1 MHAPRAFIM
10 SSISENNKRIAK
22 NTLILYVRMFLM
34 MLVGLYT
41 SRVNLAALGVDNFG
55 VYNVVGG
62 FVAMFSIISTS
73 LSGAISRFITY
84 ELGRGDSGK
93 LKTMF
98 STSVNIMVLLS
109 LVIVI
114 VAELLGPWFIEN
126 KLDIPAGREIAA
138 QWVFQFSILSF
149 VVGLISVPYNAAI
162 VAHERMS
169 AFAYISIF
177 EALGKLTVALL
188 IPHSPI
194 DKLIFFA
201 GLLCLISI
209 IIRIIY
215 GSYCK
220 RHFAE
225 CAYSFSFDR
234 SIFKQMSGFAG
245 WNFFNSTA
253 YIFNNQGVNMLLN
266 MFFGVAVNAARGI
279 AVSVDN
285 IVNQFVG
292 NFMTAVNPQI
302 TKSYA
307 SGDLANMHKLVCR
320 GAKFSY
326 YCMLLLALPII
337 LEAEQILGLW
347 LVEVPE
353 YTASFV
359 QLILITSLCD
369 SIGRTG
375 YTACMATGRLKKY
388 SLVIT
393 SVAILEFPLVWLAFS
408 LGATPLYAYYIY
420 IFVKIAAL
428 IVRMFL
434 MEEMVHLKVSMYV
447 KQVFI
452 PIILTTLVAW
462 VIPVLLSYLMQ
473 PNFLRIVVITFA
485 SVLSVSVGALY
496 LGMTT
501 NERLTILSS
510 CKNVLLKIKR

>member
-1 MHAPRAFIM
+1 ME
-10 SSISENNKRIAK
+10 ISESNKRIAK

-84 ELGRGDSGK
+84 ELGRGGGDK

-98 STSVNIMVLLS
+98 STSVNIMAGLS
-109 LVIVI
+109 LLIVI
-114 VAELLGPWFIEN
+114 IAELLGPWFIDTQ
-126 KLDIPAGREIAA
+126 LDIPAGREIAA
-138 QWVFQFSILSF
+138 QWVFQFSILNF

-177 EALGKLTVALL
+177 EALGKLAVALL
-188 IPHSPI
+188 IPYSPI
-194 DKLIFFA
+194 DKLIFYA
-201 GLLCLISI
+201 GLLCSISL
-209 IIRIIY
+209 IIRFIY
-215 GSYCK
+215 GYYCK

-225 CAYSFSFDR
+225 CTYTFTFDK
-234 SIFKQMSGFAG
+234 SIFKQMGGFAG

-292 NFMTAVNPQI
+292 NFMTAINPQI

-307 SGDLANMHKLVCR
+307 SGDLDHMHKLVCR

-326 YCMLLLALPII
+326 YCMFLLALPII
-337 LEAEQILGLW
+337 LGAEQILDLW
-347 LVEVPE
+347 LVDVPK
-353 YTASFV
+353 YTVQFV
-359 QLILITSLCD
+359 QLILIVSLCD
-369 SIGRTG
+369 CIGRTG

-393 SVAILEFPLVWLAFS
+393 SVAILEFPLVWIAFS

-420 IFVKIAAL
+420 VFVKIAAL
-428 IVRMFL
+428 IARMFL
-434 MEEMVHLKVSMYV
+434 MEEMVHLKVKMYATH
-447 KQVFI
+447 VFL
-452 PIILTTLVAW
+452 PIILTTSVGMVVPVTLNLIMEPDLLRLLV
-462 VIPVLLSYLMQ
+462 VS
-473 PNFLRIVVITFA
+473 IV
-485 SVLSVSVGALY
+485 SVLSVGVSTLY
-496 LGMTT
+496 LGMTEG
-501 NERLTILSS
+501 ERQVILNSVRTVIG
-510 CKNVLLKIKR
+510 KFIK

>member
-1 MHAPRAFIM
+1 ME
-10 SSISENNKRIAK
+10 ISESNKRIAK

-84 ELGRGDSGK
+84 ELGRGGGDK

-98 STSVNIMVLLS
+98 STSVNIMAGLS
-109 LVIVI
+109 LLIVI
-114 VAELLGPWFIEN
+114 IAELLGPWFIDTQ
-126 KLDIPAGREIAA
+126 LDIPADREIAA
-138 QWVFQFSILSF
+138 QWVFQFSILNF

-177 EALGKLTVALL
+177 EALGKLAVALL
-188 IPHSPI
+188 IPYSPI
-194 DKLIFFA
+194 DKLIFYA
-201 GLLCLISI
+201 GLLCTMSL
-209 IIRIIY
+209 IIRFIY
-215 GSYCK
+215 GYYCK

-225 CAYSFSFDR
+225 CTYTFTFDK

-292 NFMTAVNPQI
+292 NFMTAINPQI

-307 SGDLANMHKLVCR
+307 SGDFGRMHKLVCR

-326 YCMLLLALPII
+326 YCMFLLALPII
-337 LEAEQILGLW
+337 LGAEQILNLW
-347 LVEVPE
+347 LVDVPK
-353 YTASFV
+353 YTVQFV
-359 QLILITSLCD
+359 QLILLTSLCD
-369 SIGRTG
+369 CIGRTG

-393 SVAILEFPLVWLAFS
+393 SVAILEFPLVWVAFS

-420 IFVKIAAL
+420 VFVKIAAL
-428 IVRMFL
+428 IARMFL
-434 MEEMVHLKVSMYV
+434 MEEMIHLKATMYV
-447 KQVFI
+447 TLVFL
-452 PIILTTLVAW
+452 PIILTTLIALV
-462 VIPVLLSYLMQ
+462 VPLLLNLVMEPSLIR
-473 PNFLRIVVITFA
+473 LVVVSVV
-485 SVLSVSVGALY
+485 SVLSVGLSALY
-496 LGMTT
+496 LGMTVS
-501 NERLTILSS
+501 ERQVILNSVRTVIGKFVKKS
-510 CKNVLLKIKR
+510 

>member
-1 MHAPRAFIM
+1 ME
-10 SSISENNKRIAK
+10 ISESNKRIAK

-84 ELGRGDSGK
+84 ELGRGGGDR

-98 STSVNIMVLLS
+98 STSVNIMVILS
-109 LVIVI
+109 LVIV
-114 VAELLGPWFIEN
+114 VVTELLGPWFIETQ
-126 KLDIPAGREIAA
+126 LQIPPGREIAA
-138 QWVFQFSILSF
+138 QWVFQFSILNF

-177 EALGKLTVALL
+177 EALGKLGVALL
-188 IPHSPI
+188 IPYSPI
-194 DKLIFFA
+194 DKLIFYA
-201 GLLCLISI
+201 GLLCSISL
-209 IIRIIY
+209 IIRFIY
-215 GSYCK
+215 GYYCK

-225 CAYSFSFDR
+225 CTYTFTFDK
-234 SIFKQMSGFAG
+234 SIFKQMGGFAG

-292 NFMTAVNPQI
+292 NFMTAINPQI

-307 SGDLANMHKLVCR
+307 SGDLDHMHKLVCR

-326 YCMLLLALPII
+326 YCMFLLALPII
-337 LEAEQILGLW
+337 LGAEQILDLW
-347 LVEVPE
+347 LVDVPK
-353 YTASFV
+353 YTVQFV
-359 QLILITSLCD
+359 QLILIVSLCD
-369 SIGRTG
+369 CIGRTG

-393 SVAILEFPLVWLAFS
+393 SVAILEFPLVWIAFS

-420 IFVKIAAL
+420 VFVKIAAL
-428 IVRMFL
+428 IARMFL
-434 MEEMVHLKVSMYV
+434 MEEMVHLKVKMYATH
-447 KQVFI
+447 VFL
-452 PIILTTLVAW
+452 PIILTTSVGMVVPVTLNLIMEPDLLRLLV
-462 VIPVLLSYLMQ
+462 VS
-473 PNFLRIVVITFA
+473 IV
-485 SVLSVSVGALY
+485 SVLSVGVSTLY
-496 LGMTT
+496 LGMTEG
-501 NERLTILSS
+501 ERQVILNSVRTVIG
-510 CKNVLLKIKR
+510 KFIK

>member
-1 MHAPRAFIM
+1 M
-10 SSISENNKRIAK
+10 SSISESNKRIAK

-62 FVAMFSIISTS
+62 FVGMFSIISTS
-73 LSGAISRFITY
+73 LSVAISRFITY
-84 ELGRGDSGK
+84 ELGRGGGDK
-93 LKTMF
+93 LKTIF
-98 STSVNIMVLLS
+98 STSVNIMVILS
-109 LVIVI
+109 LVIV
-114 VAELLGPWFIEN
+114 VASELLGPWFIET
-126 KLDIPAGREIAA
+126 KLQIPAGREIAA
-138 QWVFQFSILSF
+138 QWVFQFSILNF

-177 EALGKLTVALL
+177 EALGKLAVALL
-188 IPHSPI
+188 IPYSPI
-194 DKLIFFA
+194 DKLIFYA
-201 GLLCLISI
+201 GLLCSISL
-209 IIRIIY
+209 IIRFIY
-215 GSYCK
+215 GAYCK

-225 CAYSFSFDR
+225 CTYTFTFDK
-234 SIFKQMSGFAG
+234 SVFKQMGGFAG

-292 NFMTAVNPQI
+292 NFMTAINPQI

-307 SGDLANMHKLVCR
+307 SGDFGRMHKLVCR

-326 YCMLLLALPII
+326 YCMFLLALPII
-337 LEAEQILGLW
+337 LGAEQILNLW
-347 LVEVPE
+347 LVDVPK
-353 YTASFV
+353 YTVQFV
-359 QLILITSLCD
+359 QLILLTSLCD
-369 SIGRTG
+369 CIGRTG

-393 SVAILEFPLVWLAFS
+393 SVAILEFPLVWVAFS

-420 IFVKIAAL
+420 VFVKIAAL
-428 IVRMFL
+428 IARMFL
-434 MEEMVHLKVSMYV
+434 MEEMIHLKATMYV
-447 KQVFI
+447 TLVFL
-452 PIILTTLVAW
+452 PIILTTLIALV
-462 VIPVLLSYLMQ
+462 VPLLLNLVMEPSLIR
-473 PNFLRIVVITFA
+473 LVVVSVV
-485 SVLSVSVGALY
+485 SVLSVGLSALY
-496 LGMTT
+496 LGMTVS
-501 NERLTILSS
+501 ERQVILNSVRTVIGKFVKKS
-510 CKNVLLKIKR
+510 

>member
-1 MHAPRAFIM
+1 ME
-10 SSISENNKRIAK
+10 ISESNKRIAK

-84 ELGRGDSGK
+84 ELGRGGGDK

-98 STSVNIMVLLS
+98 STSVNIMAGLS
-109 LVIVI
+109 LLIVI
-114 VAELLGPWFIEN
+114 IAELLGPWFIDTQ
-126 KLDIPAGREIAA
+126 LDIPAGREIAA
-138 QWVFQFSILSF
+138 QWVFQFSILNF

-177 EALGKLTVALL
+177 EALGKLAVALL
-188 IPHSPI
+188 IPYSPI

-201 GLLCLISI
+201 GLLCSISL
-209 IIRIIY
+209 IIRFIY
-215 GSYCK
+215 GYYCK
-220 RHFAE
+220 CHFAE
-225 CAYSFSFDR
+225 CTYTFTFDK
-234 SIFKQMSGFAG
+234 SIFKQMGGFAG

-292 NFMTAVNPQI
+292 NFMTAINPQI

-307 SGDLANMHKLVCR
+307 SGDLDRMHKLVCR

-326 YCMLLLALPII
+326 YCMFLLALPII
-337 LEAEQILGLW
+337 LGAEQILDLW
-347 LVEVPE
+347 LVDVPK
-353 YTASFV
+353 YTVQFV
-359 QLILITSLCD
+359 QLILIVSLCD
-369 SIGRTG
+369 CIGRTG

-393 SVAILEFPLVWLAFS
+393 SVAILEFPLVWIAFS

-420 IFVKIAAL
+420 VFVKIAAL
-428 IVRMFL
+428 IARMYL
-434 MEEMVHLKVSMYV
+434 MEEMVHLKVKMYV
-447 KQVFI
+447 AHVFL
-452 PIILTTLVAW
+452 PIILTTIVGMVVPVMLNLVME
-462 VIPVLLSYLMQ
+462 PSLLRL
-473 PNFLRIVVITFA
+473 LVVSVV
-485 SVLSVSVGALY
+485 SVLSVGISALY
-496 LGMTT
+496 LGMTEG
-501 NERLTILSS
+501 ERQVILNSVRTVIG
-510 CKNVLLKIKR
+510 KFIK

>member
-1 MHAPRAFIM
+1 M
-10 SSISENNKRIAK
+10 
-22 NTLILYVRMFLM
+22 LYARMFLM

-62 FVAMFSIISTS
+62 FVAMFSILSTS

-84 ELGRGDSGK
+84 ELGRGDTAK

-98 STSVNIMVLLS
+98 STSVNIMAILS
-109 LVIVI
+109 LVVVV
-114 VAELLGPWFIEN
+114 VAELLGPWFIGT
-126 KLDIPAGREIAA
+126 KLDIPIGRESAA
-138 QWVFQFSILSF
+138 QWVFQFSVLSF

-162 VAHERMS
+162 IAHERMS
-169 AFAYISIF
+169 AFAYISVF
-177 EALGKLTVALL
+177 EAVCKLAVALL
-188 IPHSPI
+188 IPFSPI

-201 GLLCLISI
+201 ALLTSI
-209 IIRIIY
+209 GVIIRFIY
-215 GSYCK
+215 GYYCK

-225 CAYSFSFDR
+225 CTYTFTFDK
-234 SIFKQMSGFAG
+234 SIFKQMGGFAG

-253 YIFNNQGVNMLLN
+253 YILNTQGVNMLLN

-292 NFMTAVNPQI
+292 NFMTALNPQI

-307 SGDLANMHKLVCR
+307 SGDLTNMHKLVCR

-337 LEAEQILGLW
+337 LEARQILDLW
-347 LVEVPE
+347 LVDVPE
-353 YTASFV
+353 YAVSFV
-359 QLILITSLCD
+359 QLILINSLCD
-369 SIGRTG
+369 CIGRTG

-393 SVAILEFPLVWLAFS
+393 SVAFLEFPLVWIAFS
-408 LGATPLYAYYIY
+408 MGAAPQYAYYIY
-420 IFVKIAAL
+420 VFVKLGAL
-428 IVRMFL
+428 IARMFL
-434 MEEMVHLKVSMYV
+434 MEEMVSLKVGMYV
-447 KQVFI
+447 RQVFV

-462 VIPVLLSYLMQ
+462 VIPVLLHHVMT
-473 PNFLRIVVITFA
+473 PNFLRIVVVTLA
-485 SVLSVSVGALY
+485 SVVSVGCGALF
-496 LGMTT
+496 LGMTGG
-501 NERLTILSS
+501 ERSIILAS
-510 CKNVLLKIKR
+510 CRKILNKVGL

>member
-1 MHAPRAFIM
+1 ME
-10 SSISENNKRIAK
+10 ISESNKRIAK

-73 LSGAISRFITY
+73 LSDAVSRFITY
-84 ELGRGDSGK
+84 ELGRGGGDR

-98 STSVNIMVLLS
+98 STSVNIMVILS
-109 LVIVI
+109 LVIV
-114 VAELLGPWFIEN
+114 VVSELLGPWFIEN

-138 QWVFQFSILSF
+138 QWVFQFSILNF

-177 EALGKLTVALL
+177 EALGKLAVALL

-201 GLLCLISI
+201 GLLCSISL
-209 IIRIIY
+209 IIRFIY
-215 GSYCK
+215 GYYCK

-225 CAYSFSFDR
+225 CTYTFTFDK
-234 SIFKQMSGFAG
+234 SILKQMGGFAG
-245 WNFFNSTA
+245 WNFFNSTSF
-253 YIFNNQGVNMLLN
+253 ILNTQGVNMLLN
-266 MFFGVAVNAARGI
+266 MFFGVAVNAARGV
-279 AVSVDN
+279 ALSVNN

-292 NFMTAVNPQI
+292 NFMTAITPQI

-307 SGDLANMHKLVCR
+307 SGDLDHMHKLVCR

-337 LEAEQILGLW
+337 LGAEQILDLW
-347 LVEVPE
+347 LVEVPK
-353 YTASFV
+353 YTVQFV
-359 QLILITSLCD
+359 QLILVTSLCEC
-369 SIGRTG
+369 IGRTG

-393 SVAILEFPLVWLAFS
+393 TIGSLEFFLVWVAFS
-408 LGATPLYAYYIY
+408 MGANPLYAYYIY
-420 IFVKIAAL
+420 VFVKIAVVIA
-428 IVRMFL
+428 RMFL
-434 MEEMVHLKVSMYV
+434 MEEMVNLKVSMYV
-447 KQVFI
+447 RQVLL
-452 PIILTTLVAW
+452 PIISTSLVALA
-462 VIPVLLSYLMQ
+462 IPVLL
-473 PNFLRIVVITFA
+473 NIVMAPSFIRLVVVTIVSVA
-485 SVLSVSVGALY
+485 SVAVSALY
-496 LGMTT
+496 LGMTSG
-501 NERLTILSS
+501 ERSIIMSA
-510 CKNVLLKIKR
+510 CRKVLRKVGL

>member
-1 MHAPRAFIM
+1 ME
-10 SSISENNKRIAK
+10 ISESNKRIAK

-84 ELGRGDSGK
+84 ELGRGGGDK

-98 STSVNIMVLLS
+98 STSVNIMAGLS
-109 LVIVI
+109 LLIVLI
-114 VAELLGPWFIEN
+114 AELLGPWFIDTQ
-126 KLDIPAGREIAA
+126 LDIPAGREIAA
-138 QWVFQFSILSF
+138 QWVFQFSILNF

-177 EALGKLTVALL
+177 EALGKLAVALL

-201 GLLCLISI
+201 GLLCSISL
-209 IIRIIY
+209 IIRFIY
-215 GSYCK
+215 GYYCK

-225 CAYSFSFDR
+225 CTYTFTFDK
-234 SIFKQMSGFAG
+234 SIFKQMGGFAG

-292 NFMTAVNPQI
+292 NFMTAINPQI

-326 YCMLLLALPII
+326 YCMFLLALPII
-337 LEAEQILGLW
+337 LGAEQILDLW
-347 LVEVPE
+347 LVDVPK
-353 YTASFV
+353 YTVQFV
-359 QLILITSLCD
+359 QLILIVSLCD
-369 SIGRTG
+369 CIGRTG

-393 SVAILEFPLVWLAFS
+393 SVAILEFPLVWIAFS

-420 IFVKIAAL
+420 VFVKIAAL
-428 IVRMFL
+428 IARMYL
-434 MEEMVHLKVSMYV
+434 MEEMVHLKVKMYAAH
-447 KQVFI
+447 VFL
-452 PIILTTLVAW
+452 PIILTTSVGMVVPVTLNLIMEPSLLRLLV
-462 VIPVLLSYLMQ
+462 VS
-473 PNFLRIVVITFA
+473 VVSF
-485 SVLSVSVGALY
+485 LSVGVSALY
-496 LGMTT
+496 LGMTEG
-501 NERLTILSS
+501 EREVILNSVRTVIG
-510 CKNVLLKIKR
+510 KFIK

>member
-1 MHAPRAFIM
+1 ME
-10 SSISENNKRIAK
+10 ISESNKRIAK

-84 ELGRGDSGK
+84 ELGRGGGDR

-98 STSVNIMVLLS
+98 STSVNIMAGLS
-109 LVIVI
+109 LLIVI
-114 VAELLGPWFIEN
+114 IAELLGPWFIDTQ
-126 KLDIPAGREIAA
+126 LDIPAGREIAA
-138 QWVFQFSILSF
+138 QWVFQFSILNF

-177 EALGKLTVALL
+177 EALGKLAVALL

-201 GLLCLISI
+201 GLLCSISL
-209 IIRIIY
+209 IIRFIY
-215 GSYCK
+215 GYYCK

-225 CAYSFSFDR
+225 CTYTFTFDK
-234 SIFKQMSGFAG
+234 SIFKQMGGFAG

-292 NFMTAVNPQI
+292 NFMTAINPQI

-326 YCMLLLALPII
+326 YCMFLLALPII
-337 LEAEQILGLW
+337 LGAEQILDLW
-347 LVEVPE
+347 LVDVPK
-353 YTASFV
+353 YTVQFV
-359 QLILITSLCD
+359 QLILIVSLCD
-369 SIGRTG
+369 CIGRTG

-393 SVAILEFPLVWLAFS
+393 SVAILEFPLVWIAFS

-420 IFVKIAAL
+420 VFVKIAAL
-428 IVRMFL
+428 IARMYL
-434 MEEMVHLKVSMYV
+434 MEEMVHLKVKMYAAH
-447 KQVFI
+447 VFL
-452 PIILTTLVAW
+452 PIILTTSVGMVVPVMLNLVME
-462 VIPVLLSYLMQ
+462 PSLLRL
-473 PNFLRIVVITFA
+473 LVVSVV
-485 SVLSVSVGALY
+485 SVLSVGVSTLY
-496 LGMTT
+496 LGMTEG
-501 NERLTILSS
+501 ERQVILNSVRTVIG
-510 CKNVLLKIKR
+510 KFIK

>member
-1 MHAPRAFIM
+1 ME
-10 SSISENNKRIAK
+10 ISESNKRIAK

-84 ELGRGDSGK
+84 ELGRGGGDK

-98 STSVNIMVLLS
+98 STSVNIMAGLS
-109 LVIVI
+109 LLIVI
-114 VAELLGPWFIEN
+114 IAELLGPWFIETQ
-126 KLDIPAGREIAA
+126 LQIPPGREIAA
-138 QWVFQFSILSF
+138 QWVFQFSILNF

-177 EALGKLTVALL
+177 EALGKLAVALL

-201 GLLCLISI
+201 GLLCSISL
-209 IIRIIY
+209 IIRFIY
-215 GSYCK
+215 GYYCK

-225 CAYSFSFDR
+225 CTYTFTFDK
-234 SIFKQMSGFAG
+234 SIFKQMGGFAG

-253 YIFNNQGVNMLLN
+253 FIFNNQGVNMLLN
-266 MFFGVAVNAARGI
+266 MFFGVTVNAARGI

-292 NFMTAVNPQI
+292 NFMTAINPQI

-307 SGDLANMHKLVCR
+307 SGDLGNMHKLVCR

-326 YCMLLLALPII
+326 YCMFLLALPII
-337 LEAEQILGLW
+337 LGAEQILDLW
-347 LVEVPE
+347 LVDVPK
-353 YTASFV
+353 YTIQFV
-359 QLILITSLCD
+359 QLILVTSLCD
-369 SIGRTG
+369 CIGRTG

-393 SVAILEFPLVWLAFS
+393 SVAILEFPLVWIAFS

-420 IFVKIAAL
+420 VFVKIAAL
-428 IVRMFL
+428 IARMYL
-434 MEEMVHLKVSMYV
+434 MEEMVHLKVKMYAAH
-447 KQVFI
+447 VFL
-452 PIILTTLVAW
+452 PIILTTIVGMVVPVMLNLVME
-462 VIPVLLSYLMQ
+462 PSLLRL
-473 PNFLRIVVITFA
+473 LVVSVV
-485 SVLSVSVGALY
+485 SVLSVGISALY
-496 LGMTT
+496 LGVTEG
-501 NERLTILSS
+501 ERQVILNSVRTVIG
-510 CKNVLLKIKR
+510 KFIK

>member
-1 MHAPRAFIM
+1 ME
-10 SSISENNKRIAK
+10 ISESNKRIAK

-84 ELGRGDSGK
+84 ELGRGGGDR
-93 LKTMF
+93 LKTLF
-98 STSVNIMVLLS
+98 STSVNIMVGLS
-109 LVIVI
+109 LLIVLI
-114 VAELLGPWFIEN
+114 AELLGPWFIDTQ
-126 KLDIPAGREIAA
+126 LDIPAGREIAA
-138 QWVFQFSILSF
+138 QWVFQFSILNF

-177 EALGKLTVALL
+177 EALGKLAVALL

-201 GLLCLISI
+201 GLLCSISL
-209 IIRIIY
+209 IIRFIY
-215 GSYCK
+215 GYYCK

-225 CAYSFSFDR
+225 CTYTFTFDK
-234 SIFKQMSGFAG
+234 SIFKQMGGFAG

-292 NFMTAVNPQI
+292 NFMTAINPQI

-307 SGDLANMHKLVCR
+307 SGDLDHMHKLVCR

-326 YCMLLLALPII
+326 YCMFLLALPII
-337 LEAEQILGLW
+337 LGAEQILDLW
-347 LVEVPE
+347 LVDVPK
-353 YTASFV
+353 YTVQFV
-359 QLILITSLCD
+359 QLILIVSLCD
-369 SIGRTG
+369 CIGRTG

-393 SVAILEFPLVWLAFS
+393 SVAILEFPLVWIAFS

-420 IFVKIAAL
+420 VFVKIAAL
-428 IVRMFL
+428 IARMFL
-434 MEEMVHLKVSMYV
+434 MEEMVHLKVKMYAAH
-447 KQVFI
+447 VFL
-452 PIILTTLVAW
+452 PIILTTIVGMVVPVMLNLVME
-462 VIPVLLSYLMQ
+462 PSLLRL
-473 PNFLRIVVITFA
+473 LVVSVV
-485 SVLSVSVGALY
+485 SVLSVGISALY
-496 LGMTT
+496 LGMTEG
-501 NERLTILSS
+501 ERQVILNSVRTVIG
-510 CKNVLLKIKR
+510 KFIK

>member
-1 MHAPRAFIM
+1 MTT
-10 SSISENNKRIAK
+10 ISESNKRIAK

-62 FVAMFSIISTS
+62 FVAMFSVISTS

-84 ELGRGDSGK
+84 ELGRGGGDK

-98 STSVNIMVLLS
+98 STSVNIMAGLS
-109 LVIVI
+109 LLIVI
-114 VAELLGPWFIEN
+114 IAELLGPWFIDTQ
-126 KLDIPAGREIAA
+126 LDIPAGREIAA
-138 QWVFQFSILSF
+138 QWVFQFSILNF

-177 EALGKLTVALL
+177 EALGKLAVALL
-188 IPHSPI
+188 IPYSPI

-201 GLLCLISI
+201 GLLCSISL
-209 IIRIIY
+209 IIRFIY
-215 GSYCK
+215 GYYCK

-225 CAYSFSFDR
+225 CTYTFTFDK
-234 SIFKQMSGFAG
+234 SVIKQMGGFAG

-292 NFMTAVNPQI
+292 NFMTAINPQI

-307 SGDLANMHKLVCR
+307 SGDFGRMHKLVCR

-326 YCMLLLALPII
+326 YCMFLLALPII
-337 LEAEQILGLW
+337 LGAEQILNLW
-347 LVEVPE
+347 LVDVPK
-353 YTASFV
+353 YTVQFV
-359 QLILITSLCD
+359 QLILLTSLCD
-369 SIGRTG
+369 CIGRTG

-393 SVAILEFPLVWLAFS
+393 SVAILEFPLVWVAFS

-420 IFVKIAAL
+420 VFVKIAAL
-428 IVRMFL
+428 IARMFL
-434 MEEMVHLKVSMYV
+434 MEELIHLKATMYV
-447 KQVFI
+447 TLVFL
-452 PIILTTLVAW
+452 PIILTTLIALV
-462 VIPVLLSYLMQ
+462 VPLLLNLVMEPSLIR
-473 PNFLRIVVITFA
+473 LVVVFVV
-485 SVLSVSVGALY
+485 SVLSVGLSALY
-496 LGMTT
+496 LGMTVS
-501 NERLTILSS
+501 ERQVILNSVRTVIGKFVKKS
-510 CKNVLLKIKR
+510 

>member
-1 MHAPRAFIM
+1 ME
-10 SSISENNKRIAK
+10 ISESNKRIAK

-84 ELGRGDSGK
+84 ELGRGGGDK

-98 STSVNIMVLLS
+98 STSVNIMAGLS
-109 LVIVI
+109 LLIVI
-114 VAELLGPWFIEN
+114 IAELLGPWFIDTQ
-126 KLDIPAGREIAA
+126 LDIPAGREIAA
-138 QWVFQFSILSF
+138 QWVFQFSILNF

-177 EALGKLTVALL
+177 EALGKLAVALL
-188 IPHSPI
+188 IPYSPI
-194 DKLIFFA
+194 DKLIFYA
-201 GLLCLISI
+201 GLLCSISL
-209 IIRIIY
+209 IIRFIY
-215 GSYCK
+215 GYYCK

-225 CAYSFSFDR
+225 CTYTFTFDK
-234 SIFKQMSGFAG
+234 SIFKQMGGFAG

-292 NFMTAVNPQI
+292 NFTIAINPQI

-307 SGDLANMHKLVCR
+307 SGDLAHMHKLVCR

-326 YCMLLLALPII
+326 FCMFLLALPII
-337 LEAEQILGLW
+337 LGAEQILDLW
-347 LVEVPE
+347 LVDVPK
-353 YTASFV
+353 YTVQFV
-359 QLILITSLCD
+359 QLILIVSLCD
-369 SIGRTG
+369 CIGRTG

-393 SVAILEFPLVWLAFS
+393 SVAILEFPLVWIAFS

-420 IFVKIAAL
+420 VFVKIAAL
-428 IVRMFL
+428 IARMFL
-434 MEEMVHLKVSMYV
+434 MEEMVHLKVKMYATH
-447 KQVFI
+447 VFL
-452 PIILTTLVAW
+452 PIILTTSVGMVVPVTLNLIMEPGLLRLLV
-462 VIPVLLSYLMQ
+462 VS
-473 PNFLRIVVITFA
+473 IV
-485 SVLSVSVGALY
+485 SVLSVGVSTLY
-496 LGMTT
+496 LGMTEG
-501 NERLTILSS
+501 ERQVILNSVRTVIG
-510 CKNVLLKIKR
+510 KFIK

>member
-1 MHAPRAFIM
+1 ME
-10 SSISENNKRIAK
+10 ISESNKRIAK

-84 ELGRGDSGK
+84 ELGRGGGDR

-98 STSVNIMVLLS
+98 STSVNIMAGLS
-109 LVIVI
+109 LLIVI
-114 VAELLGPWFIEN
+114 IAELLGPWFIDTQ
-126 KLDIPAGREIAA
+126 LDIPAGREIAA
-138 QWVFQFSILSF
+138 QWVFQFSILNF

-177 EALGKLTVALL
+177 EALGKLGVALL

-201 GLLCLISI
+201 GLLCSISL
-209 IIRIIY
+209 IIRFIY
-215 GSYCK
+215 GYYCK

-225 CAYSFSFDR
+225 CTYTFTFDK
-234 SIFKQMSGFAG
+234 SIFKQMGGFAG

-292 NFMTAVNPQI
+292 NFMTAINPQI

-307 SGDLANMHKLVCR
+307 SGDLDHMHKLVCR

-326 YCMLLLALPII
+326 YCMFLLALPII
-337 LEAEQILGLW
+337 LGAEQILDLW
-347 LVEVPE
+347 LVDVPK
-353 YTASFV
+353 YTIQFV
-359 QLILITSLCD
+359 QLILVTSLCD
-369 SIGRTG
+369 CIGRTG

-393 SVAILEFPLVWLAFS
+393 SVAILEFPLVWIAFS

-420 IFVKIAAL
+420 VFVKIAAL
-428 IVRMFL
+428 IARMFL
-434 MEEMVHLKVSMYV
+434 MEEMVHLKVKMYATH
-447 KQVFI
+447 VFL
-452 PIILTTLVAW
+452 PIILTTSVGMVVPVTLNLIMEPSLLRLLV
-462 VIPVLLSYLMQ
+462 VS
-473 PNFLRIVVITFA
+473 IV
-485 SVLSVSVGALY
+485 SVLSVGVSTLY
-496 LGMTT
+496 LGMTEG
-501 NERLTILSS
+501 ERQVILNSVRTVIG
-510 CKNVLLKIKR
+510 KFIK

>member
-1 MHAPRAFIM
+1 ME
-10 SSISENNKRIAK
+10 ISESNKRIAK

-84 ELGRGDSGK
+84 ELGRGGGDK

-98 STSVNIMVLLS
+98 STSVNIMAGLS
-109 LVIVI
+109 LLIVI
-114 VAELLGPWFIEN
+114 IAELLGPWFIDTQ
-126 KLDIPAGREIAA
+126 LDIPAGREIAA
-138 QWVFQFSILSF
+138 QWVFQFSILNF

-177 EALGKLTVALL
+177 EALGKLGVALL
-188 IPHSPI
+188 IPYSPI
-194 DKLIFFA
+194 DKLIFYA
-201 GLLCLISI
+201 GLLCTMSL
-209 IIRIIY
+209 IIRFIY
-215 GSYCK
+215 GYYCK

-225 CAYSFSFDR
+225 CTYTFTFDK
-234 SIFKQMSGFAG
+234 SIFKQMGGFAG

-292 NFMTAVNPQI
+292 NFMIAINPQI

-307 SGDLANMHKLVCR
+307 SGDLDRMHKLVCR

-326 YCMLLLALPII
+326 YCMFLLALPII
-337 LEAEQILGLW
+337 LGAEQILNLW
-347 LVEVPE
+347 LVDVPK
-353 YTASFV
+353 YTVQFV
-359 QLILITSLCD
+359 QLILLTSLCD
-369 SIGRTG
+369 CIGRTG

-393 SVAILEFPLVWLAFS
+393 SVAILEFPLVWVAFS

-420 IFVKIAAL
+420 VFVKIAAL
-428 IVRMFL
+428 IARMFL
-434 MEEMVHLKVSMYV
+434 MEEMIHLKATMYMTH
-447 KQVFI
+447 VFL
-452 PIILTTLVAW
+452 PIILTTMIALV
-462 VIPVLLSYLMQ
+462 VPLLLNLVMEPSLIR
-473 PNFLRIVVITFA
+473 LVVVSVV
-485 SVLSVSVGALY
+485 SVLSVGLSALY
-496 LGMTT
+496 LGMTVS
-501 NERLTILSS
+501 ERQVILNSVRTVIGKFVKKS
-510 CKNVLLKIKR
+510 

>member
-1 MHAPRAFIM
+1 ME
-10 SSISENNKRIAK
+10 ISESNKRIAK

-84 ELGRGDSGK
+84 ELGRGGGDK

-98 STSVNIMVLLS
+98 STSVNIMAGLS
-109 LVIVI
+109 LLIVI
-114 VAELLGPWFIEN
+114 IAELLGPWFIETQ
-126 KLDIPAGREIAA
+126 LQIPPGREIAA
-138 QWVFQFSILSF
+138 QWVFQFSILNF

-177 EALGKLTVALL
+177 EALGKLAVALL

-201 GLLCLISI
+201 GLLCSISL
-209 IIRIIY
+209 IIRFIY
-215 GSYCK
+215 GYYCK

-225 CAYSFSFDR
+225 CTYTFTFDK
-234 SIFKQMSGFAG
+234 SIFKQMGGFAG

-253 YIFNNQGVNMLLN
+253 FIFNNQGVNMLLN
-266 MFFGVAVNAARGI
+266 MFFGVTVNAARGI

-292 NFMTAVNPQI
+292 NFMTAINPQI

-307 SGDLANMHKLVCR
+307 SGDLGNMHKLVCR

-326 YCMLLLALPII
+326 YCMFLLALPII
-337 LEAEQILGLW
+337 LGAEQILDLW
-347 LVEVPE
+347 LVDVPK
-353 YTASFV
+353 YTIQFV
-359 QLILITSLCD
+359 QLILVTSLCD
-369 SIGRTG
+369 CIGRTG

-393 SVAILEFPLVWLAFS
+393 SVAILEFPLVWIAFS

-420 IFVKIAAL
+420 VFVKIAAL
-428 IVRMFL
+428 IARMYL
-434 MEEMVHLKVSMYV
+434 MEEMVHLKVKMYAAH
-447 KQVFI
+447 VFL
-452 PIILTTLVAW
+452 PIILTTIVGMVVPVMLNLVME
-462 VIPVLLSYLMQ
+462 PSLLRL
-473 PNFLRIVVITFA
+473 LVVSVV
-485 SVLSVSVGALY
+485 SVLSVGISALY
-496 LGMTT
+496 LGMTEG
-501 NERLTILSS
+501 ERQVILNSVRTVIG
-510 CKNVLLKIKR
+510 KFIK

>member
-1 MHAPRAFIM
+1 ME
-10 SSISENNKRIAK
+10 ISESNKRIAK

-84 ELGRGDSGK
+84 ELGRGGGDK

-98 STSVNIMVLLS
+98 STSVNIMAGLS
-109 LVIVI
+109 LLIVI
-114 VAELLGPWFIEN
+114 IAELLGPWFIDTQ
-126 KLDIPAGREIAA
+126 LDIPAGREIAA
-138 QWVFQFSILSF
+138 QWVFQFSILNF

-177 EALGKLTVALL
+177 EALGKLGVALL
-188 IPHSPI
+188 IPYSPI
-194 DKLIFFA
+194 DKLIFYA
-201 GLLCLISI
+201 GLLCSISL
-209 IIRIIY
+209 IIRFIY
-215 GSYCK
+215 GAYCK

-225 CAYSFSFDR
+225 CTYTFTFDK
-234 SIFKQMSGFAG
+234 SVLKQMGGFAG

-292 NFMTAVNPQI
+292 NFMTAINPQI

-307 SGDLANMHKLVCR
+307 SGDFGRMHKLVCR

-326 YCMLLLALPII
+326 YCMFLLALPII
-337 LEAEQILGLW
+337 LGAEQILNLW
-347 LVEVPE
+347 LVDVPK
-353 YTASFV
+353 YTVQFV
-359 QLILITSLCD
+359 QLILLTSLCD
-369 SIGRTG
+369 CIGRTG

-393 SVAILEFPLVWLAFS
+393 SVAILEFPLVWVAFS

-420 IFVKIAAL
+420 VFVKIAAL
-428 IVRMFL
+428 IARMFL
-434 MEEMVHLKVSMYV
+434 MEEMIHLKATMYV
-447 KQVFI
+447 THVFL
-452 PIILTTLVAW
+452 PIILTTLIALV
-462 VIPVLLSYLMQ
+462 VPLLLNLVMEPSLIR
-473 PNFLRIVVITFA
+473 LVVVSVV
-485 SVLSVSVGALY
+485 SVLSVGLSALY
-496 LGMTT
+496 LGMTVS
-501 NERLTILSS
+501 ERQVILNSVRTVIGKFVKKS
-510 CKNVLLKIKR
+510 